1 MYWSKNVVLQN
12 SFLLVPNKF
21 LVTTKIRSQTNVV
34 YFGLKTIMGP
44 TKCWVKQ
51 NIMSNIF
58 LDFKKCGSINCI
70 KKTWIQICRSEK
82 WSLCILSL
90 WIWLRFTLYP
100 VRCKNG
106 SHCILWLWF
115 TLYPVAMDHPVF
127 IHYGSPC
134 ILVYGRGGD
143 KREVGGKL
151 RLAKF
156 SGWAGNL
163 PDVAECGNKVVG
175 LWDYGVI
182 RLENI

>member
-21 LVTTKIRSQTNVV
+21 LVPTKIRSQTNVV

-82 WSLCILSL
+82 WSPCTLSL

-106 SHCILWLWF
+106 SHNILWLWF
-115 TLYPVAMDHPVF
+115 TLYPVALDHPVC
-127 IHYGSPC
+127 INYGSPC
-134 ILVYGRGGD
+134 ILVYGGGMQEGTC
-143 KREVGGKL
+143 KSTKQSIL
-151 RLAKF
+151 SAPSISYWSIANIAALTLY
-156 SGWAGNL
+156 GW
-163 PDVAECGNKVVG
+163 V
-175 LWDYGVI
+175 
-182 RLENI
+182 